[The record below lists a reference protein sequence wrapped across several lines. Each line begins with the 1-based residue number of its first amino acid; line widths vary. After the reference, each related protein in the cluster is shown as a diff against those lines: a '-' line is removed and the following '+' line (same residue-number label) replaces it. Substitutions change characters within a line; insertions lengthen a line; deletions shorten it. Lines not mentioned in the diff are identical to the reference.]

1 MTTTHGDLLRGAAA
15 RLGGDSPRADAEV
28 LLAHVL
34 GRDRTWLF
42 AHAGDP
48 CDAQAAA
55 RFQALLARRAAG
67 EPVAYLTGR
76 RGFWSLDLDVGPGV
90 LVPRPETELLVE
102 FALRHL
108 ARDSPARVLD
118 LGTGSGAIALAVA
131 SERPAAQVE
140 AVDASQHALAIA
152 SANAR
157 RLGLPRVA
165 FHHGDWYAPLG
176 GRRFDLVLANPP
188 YIADADPHLREGDLR
203 FEPRGAL
210 ASGADGLDAIRRIA
224 AGAPTHLAAGGRIA
238 IEHGF
243 AQGAAVRDL
252 LAGAGLREVE
262 STRDLAGHERITH
275 ARSPA

>member
-1 MTTTHGDLLRGAAA
+1 MTMTHGDLLRGAAA
-15 RLGGDSPRADAEV
+15 RLGGDSPRADAEI
-28 LLAHVL
+28 LLAHAL
-34 GRDRTWLF
+34 GRDRTWLV
-42 AHAGDP
+42 AHGGDA
-48 CDAQAAA
+48 CDAAGAA
-55 RFQALLARRAAG
+55 RFEALLSRRIAG

-76 RGFWSLDLDVGPGV
+76 RAFWTLELEVGPGV

-102 FALRHL
+102 FALRQL
-108 ARDSPARVLD
+108 AADAPARVID

-131 SERPAAQVE
+131 SERPRAQVE
-140 AVDASQHALAIA
+140 AVDASHDALAIA

-157 RLGLPRVA
+157 RLGLQRVA
-165 FHHGDWYAPLG
+165 FHHGDWYAPLA

-203 FEPRGAL
+203 FEPPGAL

-224 AGAPTHLAAGGRIA
+224 AGAPLHLAAGGRIA

-243 AQGAAVRDL
+243 AQAAAVRDL
-252 LAGAGLREVE
+252 LAAAGLHEIA